1 MAAEQMGRV
10 RSERLTRVY
19 AAIENELAYQDNK
32 WGSGKPQSLAG
43 YLLILQAEINEAI
56 DGWMKNA
63 DGRDAPLA
71 EVVQVA
77 AVAIRCLE
85 DYGTRGSARPTRDVT
100 EAEMKMERGDASE
113 RRFGA
118 R

>member
-1 MAAEQMGRV
+1 MTFETLGSKRN
-10 RSERLTRVY
+10 ERLQGVV
-19 AAIENELAYQDNK
+19 AAIVNELMYQECK
-32 WGSGKPQSLAG
+32 WGAGKAQSLAG
-43 YLLILQAEINEAI
+43 YLLIMQREINEAI

-85 DYGTRGSARPTRDVT
+85 EYGTKGSARPTRDVT
-100 EAEMKMERGDASE
+100 EAEMKLEREAAMA

-118 R
+118 

>member
-1 MAAEQMGRV
+1 MFEHMGARRNEQLAKVMAAIG
-10 RSERLTRVY
+10 
-19 AAIENELAYQDNK
+19 NELSYQEAK
-32 WGSGKPQSLAG
+32 WGAGKPQSLAG
-43 YLLILQAEINEAI
+43 YLLILQREINEAI
-56 DGWMKNA
+56 DGWIKNA
-63 DGRDAPLA
+63 EGRDAPLA

-100 EAEMKMERGDASE
+100 EAEMKMERGDAIE